1 MGALLAG
8 FAHLALAGAENSSLN
23 YFGAPPG
30 TLARVKARV
39 KAGDKTL
46 TPALDALIA
55 DADRALLADPP
66 SVMDKTRLPPTG
78 DRHDYM
84 STAPYFWPDPAR
96 SNGLPY
102 IRHDG
107 KVNPESRGPAS
118 DHDRLGRMGATV
130 QTLALAYYLTGREA
144 YATQAARFL
153 RVWFLEP
160 ATRMKP
166 NLDFAQ
172 GVPGASTGRG
182 FGVLEGRSIAEAAD
196 AAQLLT
202 GSGAW
207 KAKDDKAF
215 RSWLGAFLDWLLTSR
230 NGRAEAVAHNNHGTF
245 YDVQV
250 LRLAL
255 VLGRDSLAKSIA
267 SAAGPK
273 RIAAQIEPDGR
284 QPLELQRTAALG
296 YSAFNL
302 QALFALATLAEYAGT
317 DLWHYQTS
325 DGRSIRKALDFL
337 LPYIDVPAKPWPY
350 PQLKKYDPANLA
362 PLLRQAANVFH
373 APEYERLLAKYP
385 DTTRKRFQLL
395 SPESEARPGSPVP

>member
-1 MGALLAG
+1 MSPVVSMRQLAMGALLAG

-55 DADRALLADPP
+55 DAERALLADPP

-230 NGRAEAVAHNNHGTF
+230 NGRTEAAARNNHGTF

-302 QALFALATLAEYAGT
+302 QALFALARICRHRPVALPN
-317 DLWHYQTS
+317 
-325 DGRSIRKALDFL
+325 IRR
-337 LPYIDVPAKPWPY
+337 
-350 PQLKKYDPANLA
+350 PQHPQGA
-362 PLLRQAANVFH
+362 
-373 APEYERLLAKYP
+373 
-385 DTTRKRFQLL
+385 
-395 SPESEARPGSPVP
+395 